1 MNPPRADAV
10 SPADAGAAPPAAAG
24 PADSPARPSWKRTA
38 VAVVLGLACLLA
50 LWIATPYNNLLMGN
64 SAISDDYLP
73 VGMVFIM
80 LLLVAGL
87 NPLLRCVRPAW
98 ALARSQL
105 ALVMAILL
113 IGSVV
118 PAFGLMQSLPYLLST
133 NPTDVNNDKLLAE
146 QYRSMDLPDAA
157 FPDKLGVGRKTPV
170 ADAMRGRPPQGP
182 GAEPV
187 WRPWLGPLALWGV
200 FLLFGWM
207 MMIGLSQIVLP
218 QWRNNERLAFP
229 LLTVQQSLIEDPS
242 PGRWFAPIFHSR
254 SFWVAAGTVFVLH
267 LLAGASVYCPER
279 VPSIPL
285 KWNFGA
291 LMTEEPW
298 NGLPR
303 HFFVGQIYFA
313 FVGLAFFMPNR
324 IGFSIWFFI
333 VAYSFYRMVGT
344 VYLPPFEHNTMI
356 DHRTGAMLAM
366 AIAILWLGRNHW
378 VRVFGSM
385 FTRGG
390 DGEIRRDRDAGW
402 LFVLGLAGM
411 MAWLLW
417 LKLSIVWAVLLVC
430 FAFMTALL
438 IARVVA
444 ETGMPFMRVRSDGL
458 LLMKLAPLKWLS
470 PIGMFLATMVTIIFP
485 VSSRIG
491 VSAMAVQSGVL
502 VGESQPQPR
511 VQTRLGWL
519 FLGILLVG
527 LLVCGPIHVWMNY
540 HNDMTV
546 DGSQINVWGRGLLT
560 PTNDSIKELA
570 RGDVSRPNYDPVRH
584 IAFGALLAGVLYWL
598 SITLPTW
605 PLHPI
610 GLMLV
615 DTPSYGNKVWASIF
629 IGWAVKNLIVRFGG
643 AMGYRGARFAFLG
656 LILGEVF
663 AAVFWAGV
671 QLVLVNQ
678 GVILRALEIL
688 PA

>member
-1 MNPPRADAV
+1 MSSTRADTITPSDAK
-10 SPADAGAAPPAAAG
+10 AAGAAGASGSAT
-24 PADSPARPSWKRTA
+24 SLSWKRA
-38 VAVVLGLACLLA
+38 AAAVVIGLVCVLA

-80 LLLVAGL
+80 LLLVLGF
-87 NPLLRCVRPAW
+87 NPLLRIVRPQW
-98 ALARSQL
+98 ALVRSQL
-105 ALVMAILL
+105 ALIMAILL

-118 PAFGLMQSLPYLLST
+118 PAFGLMQSLPYMLAT
-133 NPTDVNNDKLLAE
+133 NPSDVNNDKLLAE
-146 QYRSMDLPDAA
+146 QYRAMDLPESA
-157 FPDKLGVGRKTPV
+157 FPDKLGLGRKTPV
-170 ADAMRGRPPQGP
+170 SDAMRGRPPQGQP
-182 GAEPV
+182 AP
-187 WRPWLGPLALWGV
+187 WREWLGPLRLWGI
-200 FLLFGWM
+200 FLVFGWM

-254 SFWVAAGTVFVLH
+254 SFWVAAGAVFVLH
-267 LLAGASVYCPER
+267 MLAGANLYLPER

-298 NGLPR
+298 HGLPM
-303 HFFVGQIYFA
+303 HFYAGQIYFA

-333 VAYSFYRMVGT
+333 VAYAFYRMVGM

-356 DHRTGAMLAM
+356 DHRTGGMLVM

-385 FTRGG
+385 FTRGDDAEG
-390 DGEIRRDRDAGW
+390 AAHDRNAGW

-417 LKLSIVWAVLLVC
+417 LKLPIAWAVMLVC
-430 FAFMTALL
+430 FAFMSALL

-470 PIGMFLATMVTIIFP
+470 PIAMFLATMVTVLFP

-491 VSAMAVQSGVL
+491 VSAMAVQGGAL
-502 VGESQPQPR
+502 VGDDQPR
-511 VQTRLGWL
+511 PRTQTRLGWL
-519 FLGILLVG
+519 FLGILVLGV
-527 LLVCGPIHVWMNY
+527 LVCGPIHVWMNY

-546 DGSQINVWGRGLLT
+546 DGNQVNGWGRGLLV
-560 PTNDSIKELA
+560 PANDSIKELA

-584 IAFGALLAGVLYWL
+584 ILFGAVLAGLLYWL
-598 SITLPTW
+598 SITVPTW

-629 IGWAVKNLIVRFGG
+629 VGWAIKNLIVRFGG
-643 AMGYRGARFAFLG
+643 AMGYRAARFAFLG

-663 AAVFWAGV
+663 AAVVWAGV
-671 QLVLVNQ
+671 QLVMVNQ
-678 GVILRALEIL
+678 GLILRALEIL
-688 PA
+688 PG